1 MNLMCAA
8 SGSMI
13 SNQYASKESY
23 QNVQPWF
30 LTLKE
35 QGLKPFSITMDGHLK
50 VIEAIK
56 SVWPQAK
63 IQRCLYHIQRQ
74 GLQWLRTYPKTEA
87 GRELRILLSKLT
99 SIKSFKERDAWNS
112 VYTSWLERYSSFVKS
127 LPRTSVA
134 FVDLKR
140 TMNLINNALP
150 NMFHYLKDRRIPAT
164 TNLLESFYS
173 RLKADYQRHRGMS
186 KQHKLAYLKWYCY
199 FKNSNT
205 F

>member
-1 MNLMCAA
+1 MNLMCADTQT
-8 SGSMI
+8 MI
-13 SNQYASKESY
+13 STKYAAKESY
-23 QNVQPWF
+23 PNTYPWF
-30 LTLKE
+30 LELKE
-35 QGLKPFSITMDGHLK
+35 QGLNLLSITMDGHLK
-50 VIEAIK
+50 VIDAIK
-56 SVWPQAK
+56 SVWPKAK

-74 GLQWLRTYPKTEA
+74 GLQWLRTYPKTQA

-99 SIKSFKERDAWNS
+99 SIKSFKERDIWDNA
-112 VYTSWLERYSSFVKS
+112 YRIWLERYSNFVKS

-134 FVDLKR
+134 FIDLKR
-140 TMNLINNALP
+140 TMGLINNALP
-150 NMFHYLKDRRIPAT
+150 DMPHYLKDPKIPAT

-186 KQHKLAYLKWYCY
+186 KQHKVAYLKWYCH